1 MRDKFFQLL
10 LTAAIIFTQQ
20 GNLKA
25 QEALKLSLT
34 SCREMALSQSE
45 SLQQAEYKYQQ
56 SRLDKQI
63 ASSAFLPKF

>member
-45 SLQQAEYKYQQ
+45 SC
-56 SRLDKQI
+56 SRPNTNI
-63 ASSAFLPKF
+63 SSRVLINK